1 MVRCE
6 HSTQNRKKGTTM
18 IKAVIFDFDGTLA
31 DTLESIKHGINIT
44 MDKFGYP
51 HSTRDD
57 VQAHINHG
65 ARNLIKLSL
74 PLELQSDDAKIDEAY
89 AVYNEMYKGVYL
101 EVEEL
106 YEGVGEV
113 ISALCEKGIKMSV
126 LSNKQDLMVNGLCNK
141 LLPREAFVEYR
152 GQRVGAPTKPDPTVP
167 LEICALMGV
176 DPSECALIGD
186 SDVDMVTAKN
196 AGFTAI
202 GVSWGYRP
210 KELLLEN
217 GADFI
222 AESTVDIVDFIL
234 KSNDREKQL

>member
-1 MVRCE
+1 
-6 HSTQNRKKGTTM
+6 M

-31 DTLESIKHGINIT
+31 DTLESIKHGINIA

-65 ARNLIKLSL
+65 ARNLIKLSI
-74 PLELQSDDAKIDEAY
+74 PEELQNDDAKVDEAY
-89 AVYNEMYKGVYL
+89 AVYHEAYKGVYL

-106 YEGVGEV
+106 YDGMKDVVET
-113 ISALCEKGIKMSV
+113 LYKNGIKMSV
-126 LSNKQDLMVNGLCNK
+126 LSNKQDPMVVGLCEK
-141 LLPREAFVEYR
+141 LLKREAFTEFR

-167 LEICALMGV
+167 LEICALMGIE
-176 DPSECALIGD
+176 PCECALVGD
-186 SDVDMVTAKN
+186 SDVDMITAKN

-210 KELLLEN
+210 PEMLLAN

-222 AESTVDIVDFIL
+222 AETPDDISKLIL
-234 KSNDREKQL
+234 CNLSKENYHDTF

>member
-106 YEGVGEV
+106 YAWTLCVIVLSLIMEYIVRRIFRKWTREGVKHV
-113 ISALCEKGIKMSV
+113 
-126 LSNKQDLMVNGLCNK
+126 
-141 LLPREAFVEYR
+141 
-152 GQRVGAPTKPDPTVP
+152 
-167 LEICALMGV
+167 
-176 DPSECALIGD
+176 
-186 SDVDMVTAKN
+186 
-196 AGFTAI
+196 
-202 GVSWGYRP
+202 
-210 KELLLEN
+210 
-217 GADFI
+217 
-222 AESTVDIVDFIL
+222 
-234 KSNDREKQL
+234 

>member
-1 MVRCE
+1 
-6 HSTQNRKKGTTM
+6 M

-31 DTLESIKHGINIT
+31 DTLESIKHGINLT

-74 PLELQSDDAKIDEAY
+74 PLELQSDDQKIDEVY
-89 AVYNEMYKGVYL
+89 AVYNEMYNGVYL

-106 YEGVGEV
+106 YEGMGEV
-113 ISALCEKGIKMSV
+113 INALYEKGIKMSV

-141 LLPREAFVEYR
+141 LLPREAFTEYR

-176 DPSECALIGD
+176 SPSECALIGD

-202 GVSWGYRP
+202 GVSWGYRVP
-210 KELLLEN
+210 ELLLKN

-222 AESTVDIVDFIL
+222 AESAGEIVKFIL
-234 KSNDREKQL
+234 EK

>member
-1 MVRCE
+1 
-6 HSTQNRKKGTTM
+6 M
-18 IKAVIFDFDGTLA
+18 IKAIIFDFDGTLA
-31 DTLESIKHGINIT
+31 DTLDSIRHGINLT

-74 PLELQSDDAKIDEAY
+74 PAELQADDKKIDEVY

-101 EVEEL
+101 EVERLYDGMDEL
-106 YEGVGEV
+106 VK
-113 ISALCEKGIKMSV
+113 ALGEKGIKMSV
-126 LSNKQDLMVNGLCNK
+126 LSNKQDAMVVGLCEK
-141 LLPREAFVEYR
+141 LLPRGLFTEFR

-167 LEICALMGV
+167 LEICGLMGV
-176 DPSECALIGD
+176 DSCECALVGD

-222 AESTVDIVDFIL
+222 AQTSDDISEIIL
-234 KSNDREKQL
+234 KS